1 MENRRSLYK
10 RTLRVLLP
18 REMLYMKQSRRAGLT
33 DSFGLTSFIRFN
45 LKLFIRIKYATIKLA
60 KTNILQKEVNV

>member
-1 MENRRSLYK
+1 
-10 RTLRVLLP
+10 
-18 REMLYMKQSRRAGLT
+18 MKQSRRAGLT